1 MRKDAFTC
9 MSFLH
14 TGLFHCFGVC
24 FFLFSFDM
32 FLVSIKW
39 VWLFICLYITLYKK
53 HGCRCLLLILVYS
66 SWLCV
71 FWIVKANLLKG
82 EAWFL
87 FTESFETFGPWG
99 KASQMVFVLK
109 VAKFEGLVVYLFK
122 WICRKS

>member
-1 MRKDAFTC
+1 MVVD
-9 MSFLH
+9 
-14 TGLFHCFGVC
+14 VC
-24 FFLFSFDM
+24 FWFLCTPVD
-32 FLVSIKW
+32 
-39 VWLFICLYITLYKK
+39 
-53 HGCRCLLLILVYS
+53 
-66 SWLCV
+66 CV